1 MNYYERTWVTSQAN
15 LPTGVLTVGEDLD
28 GLFLPEDPPSD
39 DASEG
44 LLSDCKIINSSFL
57 ISLISFQNRPK
68 IWLPCKLIAQKS
80 KMDKVSKF

>member
-1 MNYYERTWVTSQAN
+1 MTSQAN

-28 GLFLPEDPPSD
+28 GLFLPEEPPSD

-57 ISLISFQNRPK
+57 ISFQNRPK
-68 IWLPCKLIAQKS
+68 IWLPCKLIAQK
-80 KMDKVSKF
+80 